1 MKYKRIVF
9 ALVVLGAL
17 LASLSAQAITFG
29 QPDGSRHPNVGVMA
43 FFDKGNGELNL
54 VCSGTL
60 ISPYVFL
67 TAAHCTSVLAVNN
80 VAPTDA
86 WVTFDPIADA
96 DATFYRG
103 TYDLNPNFG
112 HDMGDLH
119 DVAVVVLEKPVTGI
133 APAVLPTAG
142 LLDQMNDAGTLK
154 STPFVAV
161 GYGLVRDDKTGG
173 PHNLR
178 DNDERRYVEQSF
190 QALKPALI
198 QFSTNPSTDNG
209 GTCYGDSGGP
219 HFIGATDV
227 VVAVTTGGDAM
238 CRATDIDYRLDTESA
253 RSYLAQFVSLP

>member
-1 MKYKRIVF
+1 MKYKRIVL

-29 QPDGSRHPNVGVMA
+29 QPDGSRHANVGVMA
-43 FFDKGNGELNL
+43 FFDQENGELNL

-60 ISPYVFL
+60 ISPTVFL
-67 TAAHCTSVLAVNN
+67 TAAHCTSVLAENN
-80 VAPTDA
+80 VAPDDA
-86 WVTFDPIADA
+86 WVTFDPTADTN
-96 DATFYRG
+96 ATFYRG
-103 TYDLNPNFG
+103 TYELNPDFG
-112 HDMGDLH
+112 HDMGDPH
-119 DVAVVVLEKPVTGI
+119 DVAVVVLDEPISGI
-133 APAVLPTAG
+133 APAALPTAG

-198 QFSTNPSTDNG
+198 QFSTNPATDNG

-219 HFIGATDV
+219 HFIDNTDV

-238 CRATDIDYRLDTESA
+238 CRATDVDYRLETEAA
-253 RSYLAQFVSLP
+253 RSYLAQFVALP